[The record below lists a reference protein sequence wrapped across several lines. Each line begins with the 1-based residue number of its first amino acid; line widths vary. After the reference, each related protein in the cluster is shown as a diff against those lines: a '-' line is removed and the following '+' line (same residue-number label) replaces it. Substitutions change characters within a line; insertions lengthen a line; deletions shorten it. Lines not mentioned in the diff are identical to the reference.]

1 MTSWSMARSALRG
14 RRGDGGV
21 NGQSPE
27 ADLHGGHHPALRASV
42 ELSASRYR
50 LVPLTNGNFL
60 KSISRSAKLTPYE
73 AESIFIKN
81 KAN

>member
-1 MTSWSMARSALRG
+1 MARSALLG

-21 NGQSPE
+21 CGQSPE

-50 LVPLTNGNFL
+50 LVPLTNGDFSNLFL
-60 KSISRSAKLTPYE
+60 GAQSYRFSVSKVHLQKYTDRI
-73 AESIFIKN
+73 
-81 KAN
+81 